1 LAIRLQGFLFL
12 DPKRGSDFFESSDF
26 FSRAFQSTPEER
38 LSIVGGKRPPQ
49 FYMPSYEAEI
59 PESQKKDSDIISG
72 KKVEAENTVFC
83 I

>member
-1 LAIRLQGFLFL
+1 MRGTYFFNISEFFLT
-12 DPKRGSDFFESSDF
+12 
-26 FSRAFQSTPEER
+26 RAFQSTPEER

-72 KKVEAENTVFC
+72 K
-83 I
+83 